1 MAEDRDDIEQGD
13 PGGDT
18 RARELREAF
27 TDDDAGWGKIREARQ
42 TDIKAGTG
50 EGAVRAALPEGIPY
64 RLACGGDGVVFF
76 LFAVAESVED
86 Q

>member
-1 MAEDRDDIEQGD
+1 MADF
-13 PGGDT
+13 
-18 RARELREAF
+18 AVAELA
-27 TDDDAGWGKIREARQ
+27 IRQ